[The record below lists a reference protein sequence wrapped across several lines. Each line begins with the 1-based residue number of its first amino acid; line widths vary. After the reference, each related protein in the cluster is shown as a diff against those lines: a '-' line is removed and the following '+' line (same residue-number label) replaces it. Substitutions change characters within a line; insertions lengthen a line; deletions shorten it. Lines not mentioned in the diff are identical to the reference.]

1 MSLKL
6 SKLHIKKRQESKS
19 NDKHNTIYLTID
31 NAKICA

>member
-6 SKLHIKKRQESKS
+6 SKLHIKNRQESKS
-19 NDKHNTIYLTID
+19 NNKLYRLYLTID